1 MNEFKNENTNE
12 NLNVNDTNK
21 VEEPIE
27 QNEHKPHNEIPNRSD
42 RYPRGSKDSIR
53 FFKTL
58 HTIFHIA
65 ELAGFEVQ
73 GRILLKDKKTGKVWR

>member
-27 QNEHKPHNEIPNRSD
+27 QNEHKSHNEIPNKSG
-42 RYPRGSKDSIR
+42 RYLRGSKDSIR

>member
-21 VEEPIE
+21 IKEAFE
-27 QNEHKPHNEIPNRSD
+27 QNENKPHNEIPR
-42 RYPRGSKDSIR
+42 RSKDSIR